1 MGLAENKQQEDRTV
15 SVINLSV
22 INLSVNRL
30 NTQNQKL
37 LYWLKNKQDPTMYI
51 YSLNIKTQMG

>member
-1 MGLAENKQQEDRTV
+1 MGLVENKQQEDRTV
-15 SVINLSV
+15 SV

-51 YSLNIKTQMG
+51 YTLNIKTQMG